1 MTYHHSWL
9 YLLTLTYDH
18 HLELWLMTYDL
29 WLVTYEYD
37 YHLCLWPSPITS
49 DYHLPPITVA
59 HVLSITMT
67 YHIWA
72 LLMTIIYD
80 YHIWVSHMTITC
92 DYDLITH
99 DYVHHP
105 WTSLMDITYEH
116 QVLCLMP
123 YTLWF
128 ITCEY
133 HTRLL
138 PMTIIHDYV
147 HHSWPCP
154 SPMNM
159 TITHEHDCH
168 PWLWISLTTYHHS
181 WLAHIT
187 HGRSHHPWLAH
198 ITRDYHLCVL
208 PMTVTDALSLVL
220 ITSHPWPSSPK
231 IITHDHHPRPSPMT
245 MTTIYHSWL
254 WLLTSD
260 WHLCLLSYVC
270 LSCLWLMTIMTM
282 TMTYHLWLSH
292 PTIIH
297 DHHPWPSGL
306 ITWFLTHDF
315 SPMTMTVIHEDDI
328 PLMTMTFHLWPW
340 LLIYDHDHQWPW
352 SVIND
357 HQDTHP
363 WPSERSPM
371 STLCLSCGQLT
382 WTVWWVSMMS
392 TVTDTSSVVDTSTLI
407 DSSIVHEESMSMREW
422 EYVRV
427 ECDILSLRWQRWQR
441 RQR

>member
-1 MTYHHSWL
+1 MTI
-9 YLLTLTYDH
+9 
-18 HLELWLMTYDL
+18 
-29 WLVTYEYD
+29 TYEY
-37 YHLCLWPSPITS
+37 HTWPSP
-49 DYHLPPITVA
+49 V
-59 HVLSITMT
+59 TM
-67 YHIWA
+67 IL
-72 LLMTIIYD
+72 LLMT
-80 YHIWVSHMTITC
+80 MF
-92 DYDLITH
+92 
-99 DYVHHP
+99 
-105 WTSLMDITYEH
+105 ITYEH

-297 DHHPWPSGL
+297 DYDSWPSGL
-306 ITWFLTHDF
+306 ITWLLTHDF
-315 SPMTMTVIHEDDI
+315 SPMAIKVFS
-328 PLMTMTFHLWPW
+328 PMTMTIIDGFPLIDHHPW
-340 LLIYDHDHQWPW
+340 GWHTPYDHDFSSMTMTSHRWPRPPMTIKCHQRPSGHSPMTIRTVTNVHFVSLLWSAHMDCLMGEYDVHRDRHLLCGWHIHFDRHIHCAWGEYERVSESVWEW
-352 SVIND
+352 SVI
-357 HQDTHP
+357 
-363 WPSERSPM
+363 
-371 STLCLSCGQLT
+371 
-382 WTVWWVSMMS
+382 
-392 TVTDTSSVVDTSTLI
+392 SS
-407 DSSIVHEESMSMREW
+407 H
-422 EYVRV
+422 
-427 ECDILSLRWQRWQR
+427 
-441 RQR
+441 